1 MLDGIKKRLL
11 HFNTDG
17 VSIVSDFV
25 SARQNR
31 AGILRRAVHLCFYIE
46 CAAALICVIIGFAAG
61 GALTGAILAV
71 GAAAS
76 AAAALA
82 AVPGDP
88 AIATVSYILNLV
100 YAVICFIVGGIL
112 TACGAVMLIS
122 ALAALCGF
130 IAGYFRVFLL
140 NYPASMITPE
150 HYTLTGE
157 TPVTAPTE
165 QPVQEKPE
173 PERSEL
179 MIIAEQVARIMN
191 APQDDGKEHAQ

>member
-1 MLDGIKKRLL
+1 ML

-17 VSIVSDFV
+17 ASIVSDFV

-191 APQDDGKEHAQ
+191 APQDD

>member
-1 MLDGIKKRLL
+1 ML

-17 VSIVSDFV
+17 ASIVSDFV
-25 SARQNR
+25 AARQNR

-88 AIATVSYILNLV
+88 VIATVSYILNLV

-130 IAGYFRVFLL
+130 IAGYFRGFLL

-150 HYTLTGE
+150 NYTLTGE
-157 TPVTAPTE
+157 PPVTAPPE

-173 PERSEL
+173 PKRSDL

>member
-1 MLDGIKKRLL
+1 ML

-17 VSIVSDFV
+17 ASIVSDFV
-25 SARQNR
+25 AARQNR

-46 CAAALICVIIGFAAG
+46 CASALICVIIGFAAG

-88 AIATVSYILNLV
+88 VIATVSYILNLV

-112 TACGAVMLIS
+112 TACGVVMLIS

-191 APQDDGKEHAQ
+191 APQDDGKEHAH

>member
-17 VSIVSDFV
+17 ASIVSDFV
-25 SARQNR
+25 AARQNR

-88 AIATVSYILNLV
+88 VIATVSYILNLV

-130 IAGYFRVFLL
+130 ITGYFRGFLL

-150 HYTLTGE
+150 NYTLTGE
-157 TPVTAPTE
+157 PPVTAPPE

-173 PERSEL
+173 PKG
-179 MIIAEQVARIMN
+179 RI
-191 APQDDGKEHAQ
+191 